1 MVSYW
6 TFCFQGASQLDF
18 SSWCIA
24 IQSSAGSQGNALQDQ
39 QLSKNGIPIIV
50 SSCISFITQYGLQHE
65 GIYRKNG
72 AKSRIKIL
80 MEEFRRDARNVK
92 LHISNNFVEDVTD
105 VLKRFFRE
113 LDDTIF
119 TTHLHP
125 QWNETTEISQKPQC
139 LERYKELMNCLPH
152 LNRRTLAALIGHLYR
167 VQKCV
172 NLNHMSTKNLAL
184 LFAPSLFQTN
194 GKGEQEVK
202 VIEDL
207 IDNYVHIFN
216 IGEDQVLQMDLEN
229 SLITTWQDVK
239 LSQAGDIIL
248 EVYLE
253 QRNPDYCVTLKV
265 SPKMRAEELTNQV
278 LKMRNVTASRDLWLT
293 FEVLENGELEHPLH
307 PKEKVL
313 EQALQWC
320 KLPKPSS
327 AYLLVKKLSI
337 EEGSCLFTD
346 TKRESPKYGLLKCRE
361 ELAKLLGNKF
371 QERYFVIKDQK
382 LLLLKEKQS
391 VKPQREWLLD
401 TAKVYLGIRKKLK
414 PPSRWGFTLILQKQQ
429 LYLTCTGQSELW
441 DWVTSILKAQHD
453 RICPVHVRRRSSSD
467 LTKPK
472 FGTMPLISLH
482 GDSSNPVMLSVNQT
496 LPMKMHQDTEQQEP
510 AESEPVYEEVGSFTD
525 IDFLEPNHSLLPPMD
540 QAKKPISFSDQSS
553 RLGCLKQFALGKE
566 EGQHTALPTLHREN
580 PTEVETRV
588 SETKKSFQT

>member
-1 MVSYW
+1 
-6 TFCFQGASQLDF
+6 
-18 SSWCIA
+18 
-24 IQSSAGSQGNALQDQ
+24 
-39 QLSKNGIPIIV
+39 
-50 SSCISFITQYGLQHE
+50 
-65 GIYRKNG
+65 
-72 AKSRIKIL
+72 
-80 MEEFRRDARNVK
+80 
-92 LHISNNFVEDVTD
+92 
-105 VLKRFFRE
+105 
-113 LDDTIF
+113 
-119 TTHLHP
+119 
-125 QWNETTEISQKPQC
+125 
-139 LERYKELMNCLPH
+139 
-152 LNRRTLAALIGHLYR
+152 
-167 VQKCV
+167 
-172 NLNHMSTKNLAL
+172 MSTKNLAL

-239 LSQAGDIIL
+239 CRGALDPHAMDGFSQELVGSAWSLLQFII
-248 EVYLE
+248 V
-253 QRNPDYCVTLKV
+253 V
-265 SPKMRAEELTNQV
+265 
-278 LKMRNVTASRDLWLT
+278 
-293 FEVLENGELEHPLH
+293 EVLQLALPALLVAPMGEERPLH

-346 TKRESPKYGLLKCRE
+346 TKCESPKYGLLKCRE

-453 RICPVHVRRRSSSD
+453 RICPVHLRRLSSSD

-496 LPMKMHQDTEQQEP
+496 LHRLHTRRILSMFFQQRVEP
-510 AESEPVYEEVGSFTD
+510 RARGQTLSQRHNGNGAPSEPPMHHEISPHLTETRGVPDDGDQSPDSYDSQDDGEDDPMIPPT
-525 IDFLEPNHSLLPPMD
+525 LEPQLPPPEQKKMAPT
-540 QAKKPISFSDQSS
+540 QGPLPKGTAKQLGATSNISHEAEQIP
-553 RLGCLKQFALGKE
+553 KE
-566 EGQHTALPTLHREN
+566 YQDLAQ
-580 PTEVETRV
+580 VF
-588 SETKKSFQT
+588 SETECDVLPPHRDADCTIKIIPGAKLP